1 MKGGKVMKKKRYY
14 ILLTVI
20 LVIFAS
26 IFTMQTVFAKENTS
40 YKGLWD
46 EDAGAYLIT
55 DTNDL
60 KIFRNSLSEY
70 DYAGKKVLLT
80 QNIDIKKD
88 DDIGTV
94 VEHNLK
100 RELTMSNK
108 DPLSAKYT
116 ITQKMKNGRDG
127 WLTDC
132 DIVVTQTADKDN
144 FYITGHMDASIND
157 EHVFHRDYDY
167 KVKRN
172 GI

>member
-1 MKGGKVMKKKRYY
+1 
-14 ILLTVI
+14 
-20 LVIFAS
+20 
-26 IFTMQTVFAKENTS
+26 
-40 YKGLWD
+40 
-46 EDAGAYLIT
+46 
-55 DTNDL
+55 
-60 KIFRNSLSEY
+60 
-70 DYAGKKVLLT
+70 
-80 QNIDIKKD
+80 
-88 DDIGTV
+88 
-94 VEHNLK
+94 
-100 RELTMSNK
+100 MSNK

-116 ITQKMKNGRDG
+116 ITQKMKTGRDG